1 MNSLATWTTSVRLS
15 LHVLGASVWVGG
27 QIVMLGLLPDLRGLG
42 GDAAVRVAR
51 AFAKVSWPAYAL
63 LVVTGFWNLSAVHAS
78 NSSTAWTAV
87 LAVKLALVALAGVGA
102 ALHARA
108 KGRRALAVWGSVA
121 GTASLGALVL
131 GVLLA
136 G

>member
-1 MNSLATWTTSVRLS
+1 MNTLAGWETGLRLT

-27 QIVMLGLLPDLRGLG
+27 QVVMLGLLPDLRRLG
-42 GDAAVRVAR
+42 GEAPARVAR
-51 AFAKVSWPAYAL
+51 AFAKVSWPAYVL

-78 NSSTAWTAV
+78 HATSAWTTV
-87 LAVKLALVALAGVGA
+87 LAVKLALVVLAGIGA
-102 ALHARA
+102 WLHQRATERRSLAL
-108 KGRRALAVWGSVA
+108 WGSVA